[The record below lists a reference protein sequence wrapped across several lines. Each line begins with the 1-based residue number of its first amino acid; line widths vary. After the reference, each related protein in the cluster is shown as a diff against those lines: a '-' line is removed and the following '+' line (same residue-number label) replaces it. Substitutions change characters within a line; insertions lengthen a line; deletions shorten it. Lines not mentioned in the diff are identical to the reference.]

1 MVTKNFTQ
9 IIIIYLIIITMIAVE
24 MFYLWHNKND
34 APYLTQEYIN
44 FTHIKHKFALSAAKN
59 TKNKQNEKKNIK

>member
-1 MVTKNFTQ
+1 
-9 IIIIYLIIITMIAVE
+9 MIAVE